1 MNMFFLTNSMYDKFI
16 TNHYMIQNSYSKKIF
31 AKAMYYNL
39 VNELNNDQSYI
50 LGIEND
56 NKSVDWFKKQMS
68 NSKIEYYIYDFYLS
82 LKSLII
88 LISKLSIL

>member
-1 MNMFFLTNSMYDKFI
+1 MKIKSFSYKFL
-16 TNHYMIQNSYSKKIF
+16 
-31 AKAMYYNL
+31 NL
-39 VNELNNDQSYI
+39 NNLINELNNEQVYI

-88 LISKLSIL
+88 LILKLSISGAIKKLNFYK

>member
-1 MNMFFLTNSMYDKFI
+1 MKIKSFSYKFL
-16 TNHYMIQNSYSKKIF
+16 
-31 AKAMYYNL
+31 NL
-39 VNELNNDQSYI
+39 NNLINELNNEQVYI

-88 LISKLSIL
+88 LILKLSIS